1 MISTNKAKRVYKLND
16 EDLKDI
22 PFQSFRNPL
31 YKNGAR
37 MHLYVEAD
45 ILEAVERKLVLEA
58 GEAYDRLERR
68 IEKRER
74 KKEEHAARAAKAK
87 TAVES
92 FPPLPSIQ
100 LITGKLAIKSEILF
114 KIADGLV
121 DSYEP
126 TGIRGVGILV
136 QDIVSLSRSCKD
148 LFVAADYGLKKLAVR
163 IKETITFPIV
173 SGLADPQTLVSD
185 PMSVTLKPLKEVLK
199 IVGKSTQGT
208 KQGKL
213 LSLSLVILTL
223 QNLCFVS
230 LVRLV

>member
-1 MISTNKAKRVYKLND
+1 MIPTNKAKKVYKLND

-31 YKNGAR
+31 YKKGAR

-45 ILEAVERKLVLEA
+45 ILDAVQRKLDAEA
-58 GEAYDRLERR
+58 EKEIEKLERR
-68 IEKRER
+68 AQTRER
-74 KKEEHAARAAKAK
+74 KKEEHAARVVKAK
-87 TAVES
+87 IAVES
-92 FPPLPSIQ
+92 FSPLSSLQ
-100 LITGKLAIKSEILF
+100 F
-114 KIADGLV
+114 KADSPVLTKELLYQVMEELV

-126 TGIRGVGILV
+126 TGIRGVGLLV

-163 IKETITFPIV
+163 IKETTTFPIV
-173 SGLADPQTLVSD
+173 SGLVDSQTLVSD
-185 PMSVTLKPLKEVLK
+185 PMSVTLKPLKEVLR

-208 KQGKL
+208 KQGKP

-230 LVRLV
+230 LVR